1 VGKKINGIIVKKE
14 RKCTM
19 TLEGNRAPMENEK
32 SVLQWG
38 GLAGIL
44 AFIVWIIEMPLYG
57 SVDPFTAEGLMR
69 FTDVRAALGIST
81 ILMMTIAFLSVALVL
96 ALYRALRV
104 TNLAFALFGS
114 VLGVTGYI
122 VTALGDA
129 STFFAFAPISNL
141 NQAPAAT
148 LETQATAGLLWQT
161 TQGITS
167 TFFFVGSL
175 FMTVCFIVLGVAMLS
190 APAFG
195 KRFGGVSII
204 LGMIGVAGVIASL
217 FVAGEIGMQIMG
229 IAVFSNIIFLP
240 LFGWK
245 VYSLSRGPGSP
256 KT

>member
-1 VGKKINGIIVKKE
+1 
-14 RKCTM
+14 
-19 TLEGNRAPMENEK
+19 MENEK
-32 SVLQWG
+32 SVLRWG

-44 AFIVWIIEMPLYG
+44 AFIVWIVEMPLYG
-57 SVDPFTAEGLMR
+57 SVDPFTPEGLMR
-69 FTDVRAALGIST
+69 FTDVRAALGMST
-81 ILMMTIAFLSVALVL
+81 ILMMTIAFLSIALVL
-96 ALYRALRV
+96 ALYRALRG

-129 STFFAFAPISNL
+129 STFFAFAPISDL

-148 LETQATAGLLWQT
+148 PETQATVVLLWQA
-161 TQGITS
+161 TQGITN

-175 FMTVCFIVLGVAMLS
+175 FMMMCFIVLGVAMLR

-195 KRFGGVSII
+195 RRFGGVSIV
-204 LGMIGVAGVIASL
+204 LGVIGVVGVVASL
-217 FVAGEIGMQIMG
+217 FVTGETGMQLMG

-245 VYSLSRGPGSP
+245 VYSLSRGPRSP